1 MNKSNIWIIMRKI
14 EDNKIIINRSNLDLT
29 DFDNNKF
36 KINLNRV
43 AFLFILI
50 FATIILYST
59 RVIYLS
65 SKTYEKKNYVV
76 NKINRADIT
85 DRNGNYVSKSVF
97 TTNVGIDPNLVKDK
111 KKLLVKLQY
120 TFPKKDISKLKKK
133 VSGKKFFYIEKNVTP
148 ERFQKIKLLGEKSII
163 LESKITRIYPDEN
176 LFSHIVGQIDDNN
189 NGISG
194 IEKSFDKSLKDGREQ
209 LALTVDREIQYIIR
223 NELINA
229 QKIFKN
235 VGGAGILM
243 NINNGEIL
251 SLVSIPDFNLNRR
264 EDISDNNLINRA
276 TKAVYELGSVFK
288 SFTIAAGLN
297 YGLISPKDMFLNLE
311 KKMKCG
317 GRIISEYDEDLSKNL
332 SVEDILVYSSNIG
345 SVKIGQII
353 GIDKMKEFLNQ
364 LGMLNKIEFDI
375 EEVGSPLPFKWGDC
389 KLKTVSYGH
398 GITTTP
404 IQLARGYAI
413 IANGGFQVN
422 PTLIKKDFDK
432 PKGQKILNNQ
442 VSSQINSILRKVVI
456 NGTASLSDV
465 DGYEVGG
472 KTGTAQIVENGLY
485 SNKKINTFAS
495 IFPISN
501 PKYVLVVLLED
512 TKLSKDYVYMYRN
525 KTGSYKG
532 TPFNTAGW
540 TSVEIAGK
548 IIDKIGPILATKY

>member
-1 MNKSNIWIIMRKI
+1 MRKI

-29 DFDNNKF
+29 NFDNNKF

-65 SKTYEKKNYVV
+65 SKTYEKKNYVI

-85 DRNGNYVSKSVF
+85 DRNGNYISKSVF

-297 YGLISPKDMFLNLE
+297 YGLISPNDMFLNLE

-317 GRIISEYDEDLSKNL
+317 GRIITEYDEDLSKNL